1 MSGLLRWLPNLLER
15 MSSSWL
21 LALLGIVFVADLVV
35 MDPLP
40 FVDEIL
46 IGAVTLLLARWKG
59 RRDDATDTT
68 SKPPPKNITPD

>member
-1 MSGLLRWLPNLLER
+1 MSSLMRWLPSLLEK

-21 LALLGIVFVADLVV
+21 LTLLGVVFVADLVV

-46 IGAVTLLLARWKG
+46 IGVVTLLVARWKG
-59 RRDDATDTT
+59 RRDDETDRT
-68 SKPPPKNITPD
+68 SKPPPKNVTPD